1 MTIKDIAR
9 ISGFGVS
16 TVSRALNGHPDI
28 SNETKRKIEE
38 VVKTHNFVP
47 NSNAKSLK
55 QTSSDNILII
65 INGTQNMF
73 FNQVVERIQ
82 HELDKGG
89 MKAIF
94 HYLDERETEIV
105 EATRLVTEQK
115 PQGVIFLGGNAS
127 NFETNFQKI
136 NVPCVL
142 CTANASSL
150 GFENLASVCLNDMEA
165 GKTAINYLYEM
176 GHKKI
181 GLITGRAVG
190 GYAANNRLLGS
201 IQALKEHGLFYNNTW
216 YEESRFSLEGGYE
229 AAKRLIERH
238 PDITAV
244 FAMADIMAIGAMRAF
259 VDMGHRVPEDISVMG
274 VDGIA
279 MTQFAIP
286 RLTTLAQP
294 FEELAALSVR
304 LLSRQLTHRPSVT
317 HELLNAQLVEG
328 GSVKKLSL

>member
-16 TVSRALNGHPDI
+16 TVSRALNGHTDI
-28 SNETKRKIEE
+28 SEETKHKIEE
-38 VVKTHNFVP
+38 VVRAHNFVP

-55 QTSSDNILII
+55 QTSSNNTLII

-73 FNQVVERIQ
+73 FNHVVERIQ
-82 HELDKGG
+82 YELDKRG
-89 MKAIF
+89 MKAVF
-94 HYLDERETEIV
+94 HYLDERETEID

-115 PQGVIFLGGNAS
+115 PQGVIFLGGNSAH
-127 NFETNFQKI
+127 FKTDFQRI
-136 NVPCVL
+136 SIPCVL
-142 CTANASSL
+142 CTANAASL
-150 GFENLASVCLNDMEA
+150 GYDNLASVCLNDIET
-165 GKTAINYLYEM
+165 GKTAINYLHKM

-181 GLITGRAVG
+181 GLITGTAVG
-190 GYAANNRLLGS
+190 EYAANNRLLGS
-201 IQALKEHGLFYNNTW
+201 VDALKEHGLLCNQTW

-229 AAKRLIERH
+229 AAKRLVERH

-259 VDMGHRVPEDISVMG
+259 VDMGRRIPEDISVMG
-274 VDGIA
+274 IDGIS

-294 FEELAALSVR
+294 FKELAALSVK
-304 LLSRQLTHRPSVT
+304 LLARQLTPRPKVT
-317 HELLNAQLVEG
+317 HELLSAKLIEG
-328 GSVKKLSL
+328 GSVKKLS

>member
-16 TVSRALNGHPDI
+16 TVSRALNGHADI
-28 SNETKRKIEE
+28 SDATKRKIEE
-38 VVKTHNFVP
+38 VVKANNFVP

-55 QTSSDNILII
+55 QASSDNILII

-73 FNQVVERIQ
+73 FNQLVERIQ
-82 HELDKGG
+82 HELDMRG
-89 MKAIF
+89 MKAVF

-115 PQGVIFLGGNAS
+115 PLGVIFLGGNAAH
-127 NFETNFQKI
+127 FKTHFQKI
-136 NVPCVL
+136 NVPSVL
-142 CTANASSL
+142 CTSNAANL
-150 GFENLASVCLNDMEA
+150 GFNNLASVCLNDTEA
-165 GKTAINYLYEM
+165 GKTAINYLYSM

-181 GLITGRAVG
+181 GLITGTAVG
-190 GYAANNRLLGS
+190 EYAANNRLLGS
-201 IQALKEHGLFYNNTW
+201 VEALKQHGMLCNSTW

-259 VDMGHRVPEDISVMG
+259 VDMGRRVPEDISVMG
-274 VDGIA
+274 IDGIA

-294 FEELAALSVR
+294 FEELAALSVK
-304 LLSRQLTHRPSVT
+304 LLARQLTLKPRVS
-317 HELLNAQLVEG
+317 HELLTAQLIEG
-328 GSVKKLSL
+328 GSVKKLI